1 MLTREMAVNRKKLK
15 LPWFDLLMIIKNQ
28 IADIME
34 DIAHARADDDKI
46 DQSEVR
52 NIVAENLLEIVP
64 QVANAIWQANGGGA
78 KK

>member
-1 MLTREMAVNRKKLK
+1 MTRKKLK

-28 IADIME
+28 IGAIME
-34 DIAHARADDDKI
+34 DIAEARADDDKI

-64 QVANAIWQANGGGA
+64 QVANAIWQANGGA
-78 KK
+78 K

>member
-1 MLTREMAVNRKKLK
+1 MTRKKLK

-28 IADIME
+28 IGAIME
-34 DIAHARADDDKI
+34 DIAEARADDDKI

-64 QVANAIWQANGGGA
+64 QVASAIWQANGGA
-78 KK
+78 K